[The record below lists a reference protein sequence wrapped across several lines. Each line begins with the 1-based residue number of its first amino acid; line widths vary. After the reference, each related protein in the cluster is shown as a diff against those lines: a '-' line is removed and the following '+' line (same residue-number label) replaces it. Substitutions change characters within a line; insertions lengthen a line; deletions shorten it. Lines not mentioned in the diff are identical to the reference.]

1 MALRPYQ
8 VEADAAIHAAWEEYK
23 RVLLVLPTGTGKTCV
38 FSKIAH
44 DEAIRGRRTLIVA
57 HRDELIRQAQS
68 KLLQF
73 TGLDSD
79 IDKADEVP
87 SGMHLVTIGS
97 VQTLSRPGR
106 LTKAQEM
113 HYDTIIV
120 DEAHHC
126 LSETYQRVLSAFP
139 DAKVLGVT
147 ATPDRGDKRNLASYF
162 ETLAYEYPLRKAID
176 EGFLCKIVAQ
186 TVPLKI
192 DLGKIRTTAGDFND
206 LDLGNALDPY
216 IPQIADAVAEID
228 QDRKTLVFVP
238 LIATS
243 VRFTKELVSRGIAA
257 EHIDGTSADRR
268 NILSRFNTG
277 ETRLVTNSMLLTEG
291 FDQPDIGCIV
301 CLRPTKIRSLY
312 AQIIGRGTRI
322 APDKSDL
329 LILDFLWHIERHSLC
344 HPANLIAASTEV
356 AEKITALQEDRAGQQ
371 LDLEDLEEE
380 VERSATEDRERALAE
395 ALKAQSHKK
404 RRTVDPL
411 AFAIATHD
419 KELQEY
425 EPLFGWQK
433 AKPSDAQLAVLAR
446 FGIDTEAIQSRG
458 HASIMLDRLIKRA
471 REKLATAKQL
481 RILADYGY
489 PSEAT
494 TTFDKAKEYID
505 QIAASGWRKR

>member
-44 DEAIRGRRTLIVA
+44 DEAAQGRRTLIVA
-57 HRDELIRQAQS
+57 HRDELIRQAQA

-97 VQTLSRPGR
+97 IQTLSRPGR

-126 LSETYQRVLSAFP
+126 LSVTYQRILEAFP

-176 EGFLCKIVAQ
+176 EGYLCKIVAQ

-192 DLGKIRTTAGDFND
+192 DLGKIDTTAGDFKVEQ
-206 LDLGNALDPY
+206 LGNALDPY
-216 IPQIADAVAEID
+216 IPQIADA
-228 QDRKTLVFVP
+228 
-238 LIATS
+238 IATS
-243 VRFTKELVSRGIAA
+243 ARFTKELASRGIAA
-257 EHIDGTSADRR
+257 EHIDGTSTDRR
-268 NILSRFNTG
+268 EILSRFNTG

-322 APDKSDL
+322 APNKTDL

-344 HPANLIAASTEV
+344 HPANLIAADTFI
-356 AEKITALQEDRAGQQ
+356 AEKITALQEGCAGQQ

-433 AKPSDAQLAVLAR
+433 MKPSEGQIKVLER
-446 FGIDTEAIQSRG
+446 FGIDTEAIKSRG

-505 QIAASGWRKR
+505 QIAASGWRKQ